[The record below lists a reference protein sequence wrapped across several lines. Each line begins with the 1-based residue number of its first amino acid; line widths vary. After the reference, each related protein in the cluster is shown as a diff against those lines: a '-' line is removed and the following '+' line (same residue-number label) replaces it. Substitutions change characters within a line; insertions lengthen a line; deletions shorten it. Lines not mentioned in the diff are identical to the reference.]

1 MPDHTSYEAWEQ
13 EACCS
18 KCETGGWKNNAM
30 SLAAVRG
37 IFLISRLS
45 RFVEPGLGRVARSL
59 HGLGL
64 KPNHVTLMSFCLS
77 IGAALSF
84 VLVAGHTLKGISA
97 GILLLLSGLL
107 DATDGAMAR
116 LYGEES
122 HFGAFLDSVLDR
134 ISEIVVYWGIVY
146 AGLVNLSIGLAALS
160 GSLMVS
166 YARARAEQL
175 GSEMKGVGIAERP
188 ERLLILAV
196 AALLD
201 QLSAGVVLIALL
213 SAITVLQRIKH
224 ARSTM
229 VNAHHHSKEQE
240 GSPPT

>member
-1 MPDHTSYEAWEQ
+1 
-13 EACCS
+13 
-18 KCETGGWKNNAM
+18 
-30 SLAAVRG
+30 
-37 IFLISRLS
+37 
-45 RFVEPGLGRVARSL
+45 VEPGIGRLARGL
-59 HGLGL
+59 HELGL
-64 KPNHVTLMSFCLS
+64 KPNHVTLMSFCSSLA
-77 IGAALSF
+77 AALSF
-84 VLVAGHTLKGISA
+84 VLVAEHPLKGISA

-107 DATDGAMAR
+107 DATDGTMAR

-134 ISEIVVYWGIVY
+134 ISEIVVYWALVY
-146 AGLVNLSIGLAALS
+146 ARLVDLSVGLAALS

-166 YARARAEQL
+166 YARARAEKL

-201 QLSAGVVLIALL
+201 QLNAGAILIALL
-213 SAITVLQRIKH
+213 SVITVLQRIKR

-229 VNAHHHSKEQE
+229 ANAHNHGEK
-240 GSPPT
+240 

>member
-1 MPDHTSYEAWEQ
+1 
-13 EACCS
+13 
-18 KCETGGWKNNAM
+18 
-30 SLAAVRG
+30 
-37 IFLISRLS
+37 
-45 RFVEPGLGRVARSL
+45 VEPGIGWFARHL
-59 HGLGL
+59 HELGL
-64 KPNHVTLMSFCLS
+64 KPNHITLMSFCCSLA
-77 IGAALSF
+77 AALSF
-84 VLVAGHTLKGISA
+84 VLVAEHPLKGISA
-97 GILLLLSGLL
+97 CILLLLSGLF
-107 DATDGAMAR
+107 DATDGTMAR

-134 ISEIVVYWGIVY
+134 ISEILVYWGLVY
-146 AGLVNLSIGLAALS
+146 SRLVDWSVGLAALS

-196 AALLD
+196 AALID
-201 QLSAGVVLIALL
+201 QLNAGVILIALL

-229 VNAHHHSKEQE
+229 VSA
-240 GSPPT
+240 